1 MSILVLNAGSSTLKF
16 ALFDAAARAELASGL
31 VDWRG
36 THDAATLDFQTPG
49 SPNLQSDKRISGYGE
64 ATDWILR
71 SLAELRFEEPIT
83 RVGHRVVH
91 GGTEFRHS
99 VLIDDRVCAALERIA
114 ELAPLHNPPA
124 LSTIAAARSALPS
137 ATHLAAFDTSFF
149 ADLPERGF
157 LYPLPYEWYR
167 QYGIRRFGFHGIS
180 HEWCAMRTAE
190 MLGRTGDPSLRIV
203 SCHLG
208 SGCSATAVRGSTPL
222 ATTMGF
228 TPLEGLM
235 MGTRSG
241 SIDPGILC
249 YLLEHHGFTAP
260 ELEHCLNHDSGL
272 LGVSG
277 VSADLRQIEQA
288 LAAGNERAQL
298 ALDMFCD
305 RVRATIG
312 ALAVTLGGVDALVF
326 TAGVGEHSAT
336 VRGQVCDGL
345 QCLGLELD
353 LQANLGTAGDCTI
366 ARSGSPGQI
375 LVLRT
380 REEQMIA
387 RDALHLAP
395 SPASGS
401 LPV

>member
-36 THDAATLDFQTPG
+36 THDAATLDWRTPG
-49 SPNLQSDKRISGYGE
+49 SPMQQSDKRIAGYGE
-64 ATDWILR
+64 ATGWILQT
-71 SLAELRFEEPIT
+71 LAAQCVAAPIT
-83 RVGHRVVH
+83 QVGHRVVH

-99 VLIDDRVCAALERIA
+99 TLIDDRVCAALERIA

-124 LSTIAAARSALPS
+124 LATIAAARSALPS

-149 ADLPERGF
+149 AAMPARAF
-157 LYPLPYEWYR
+157 LYPLPYDWYR

-208 SGCSATAVRGSTPL
+208 SGCSATAVRGSTPVT
-222 ATTMGF
+222 TTMGF

-241 SIDPGILC
+241 SIDPGILF
-249 YLLEHHGFTAP
+249 YLLEQQGLTAR
-260 ELEHCLNHDSGL
+260 ELDHALNYNSGL

-288 LAAGNERAQL
+288 LATGNERAQL
-298 ALDMFCD
+298 ALDLFCD
-305 RVRATIG
+305 RIRATIG

-336 VRGQVCDGL
+336 VRGQVCEGL

-353 LQANLGTAGDCTI
+353 PPANLHAAGDCTI
-366 ARSGSPGQI
+366 ALSGSPGQI
-375 LVLRT
+375 LVLKT

-387 RDALHLAP
+387 RDALRLG
-395 SPASGS
+395 SGTVS
-401 LPV
+401 